1 MPLKNMILFDTNA
14 ILRYTLQ
21 DSVEAADKVERQ
33 LTENL
38 CYVPVEVMAEL
49 VYVLTKVY
57 GVGRETVAHTLT
69 ALMDM
74 SNIRAGKADV
84 VRHALGVFAASSL
97 DFVDCLM
104 VGYAKERGYSVF
116 TFDKQLHKRLK

>member
-1 MPLKNMILFDTNA
+1 MVLFDTNA
-14 ILRYTLQ
+14 ILRYILQ
-21 DSVEAADKVERQ
+21 DNADAANKVEQQ
-33 LTENL
+33 LEEHL

-57 GVGRETVAHTLT
+57 GVGRETVARILT
-69 ALMDM
+69 ALTDM
-74 SNIRAGKADV
+74 PNIRAGKAEV
-84 VRHALGVFAASSL
+84 VRHALGVFAASPL